1 MENLNLIIFICLA
14 IPFSMMI
21 FLFKGQSR
29 KVCTFLL
36 IGIFMCVLAGEIN
49 GLIVNSVGMELEKA
63 SINIAPLVEE
73 TVKAIPIIFI
83 TFLFKPNE
91 QRIAEYSLA
100 TGVGFATLENI
111 SILMSTGNITFSYAF
126 LRAIGAGM
134 MHGVCTLTVGIAL
147 VNIANKRI
155 VAFSGTLASL
165 SIAVI
170 YHSIYNM
177 LITSDYMIV
186 GVLLPIATFAL
197 ILVVNII
204 QNKGVLKKKEK

>member
-1 MENLNLIIFICLA
+1 MENLNLIIFISLA
-14 IPFSMMI
+14 IPFSMML

-29 KVCTFLL
+29 KTCTFLL
-36 IGIFMCVLAGEIN
+36 IGIFMCVFAGEIN
-49 GLIVNSVGMELEKA
+49 GLILNTVNVELQNA

-83 TFLFKPNE
+83 TFLFKPSE

-111 SILMSTGNITFSYAF
+111 SVLMSTGETTFRYAF
-126 LRAIGAGM
+126 LRALGAGM
-134 MHGVCTLTVGIAL
+134 MHGVCTLIVGIAL

-177 LITSDYMIV
+177 LVTSNYMIV
-186 GVLLPIATFAL
+186 GVILPVVTFTL
-197 ILVVNII
+197 IMVVNLI
-204 QNKGVLKKKEK
+204 QNKSPSKKKDR